1 MCPMP
6 PVCMAV
12 YTQVSYFLA
21 LVGLMQLEVVPR
33 KIKKSADSSP
43 SSLEFPGV
51 LQGAKTQ
58 SQGRCTL
65 PKGVLCDI

>member
-1 MCPMP
+1 MCPMT
-6 PVCMAV
+6 PVRSVM

-33 KIKKSADSSP
+33 KIKKSTDSSP
-43 SSLEFPGV
+43 SSLESPGV

-58 SQGRCTL
+58 SRGRCTL
-65 PKGVLCDI
+65 PKGAMCDT